1 MARIIKDDVD
11 RFHDYSIHVPS
22 RTIFMSTE
30 NISES
35 DFSESGVDTTMAERQ
50 IKNLH
55 LLDSI
60 SKEEI
65 TILMNNLGGD
75 VGHGMAIFDAIRSC
89 QSHISIK
96 VFGHAMSMGS
106 IILQAADERIL
117 SPNSRMMIHYGTF
130 AIDKEAK
137 TAYNWAEESK
147 KWDRWMENLFLTRI
161 HEKQPAFSLKKLQ
174 KMLDFDT
181 ILTPEEAIALG
192 LADRILLPPE
202 RN

>member
-1 MARIIKDDVD
+1 MARMIKDDVD

-22 RTIFMSTE
+22 RTIFMGTE
-30 NISES
+30 NLSEN
-35 DFSESGVDTTMAERQ
+35 DFEESGVDTSMAERQ

-65 TILMNNLGGD
+65 TILMNNIGGD
-75 VGHGMAIFDAIRSC
+75 PIHGMAIYDAIKAC
-89 QSHISIK
+89 QSHITIK

-106 IILQAADERIL
+106 VILQAADERIMA
-117 SPNSRMMIHYGTF
+117 PNSRFMFHYGTF
-130 AIDKEAK
+130 AINKESK
-137 TAYNWAEESK
+137 SAYNWADENK
-147 KWDRWMENLFLTRI
+147 KYDHWMENLFLMKI
-161 HEKQPAFSLKKLQ
+161 QQKHPAFTLKKLQ

-181 ILTPEEAIALG
+181 ILTPEETIALG

-202 RN
+202 HS